1 MIDETKLDDMA
12 QAHADF
18 IAKWY
23 KDVFK
28 HGYGHGWEDAL
39 ELIENLNKI
48 QDSPE
53 DLMPETKPKEAAF
66 TIEKIKGICDEI
78 ERVHGI
84 RRVPDMLITRLEEI
98 QNALNQTQDDIPDLQ
113 P

>member
-28 HGYGHGWEDAL
+28 HGYGHGYEDGL
-39 ELIENLNKI
+39 KSVER